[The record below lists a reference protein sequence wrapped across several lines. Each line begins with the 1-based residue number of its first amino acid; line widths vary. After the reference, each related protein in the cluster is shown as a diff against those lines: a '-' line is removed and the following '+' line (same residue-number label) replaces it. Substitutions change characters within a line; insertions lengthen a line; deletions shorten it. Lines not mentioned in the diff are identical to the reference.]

1 MSPEGSIVIEPSNI
15 DTSFGDNVTFI
26 CSSLGGPYNQYEWT
40 HLETDNIVSNEPQ
53 LTISSVSFGNVGNYQ
68 CEVSNMAGNDIAVS
82 SLNSKSLHR
91 LKNVIL
97 FNFISSCHHTYIHTC
112 IHTTYIFSYIHT
124 YVYTYMYIH
133 MYVHTIYLQCLF
145 IRYQ

>member
-1 MSPEGSIVIEPSNI
+1 MSPEGSVVIEPSNI

-26 CSSLGGPYNQYEWT
+26 CSSLGGPYNQYQWT

-53 LTISSVSFGNVGNYQ
+53 LTISSVSFGDDGNYQ
-68 CEVSNMAGNDIAVS
+68 CEVSNIAGNDIAVS

-97 FNFISSCHHTYIHTC
+97 FNFYQLLPSYIHTYIHTYNT
-112 IHTTYIFSYIHT
+112 HIFIHT
-124 YVYTYMYIH
+124 YICIYIC
-133 MYVHTIYLQCLF
+133 TCLQYICNDSLCLF

>member
-1 MSPEGSIVIEPSNI
+1 MSPEGSVVIEPSNI

-26 CSSLGGPYNQYEWT
+26 CSSLGGPYNQYQWT

-53 LTISSVSFGNVGNYQ
+53 LTISSVSFGDGGNYQ
-68 CEVSNMAGNDIAVS
+68 CEVSNMAGNGIAVS

-91 LKNVIL
+91 LKNVI
-97 FNFISSCHHTYIHTC
+97 FNFYQLLPLYIHTYIHTHN

-133 MYVHTIYLQCLF
+133 IYMHTIYLQ
-145 IRYQ
+145 

>member
-26 CSSLGGPYNQYEWT
+26 CSSLGGPYNQYQWT

-53 LTISSVSFGNVGNYQ
+53 LTISSVSFGDGGNYQ

-91 LKNVIL
+91 LKNVI
-97 FNFISSCHHTYIHTC
+97 FNFYQLLPLYIHTYIHTYN
-112 IHTTYIFSYIHT
+112 IHTTYIFSYINT

-133 MYVHTIYLQCLF
+133 IYMHTVYLQ
-145 IRYQ
+145 